1 MNEQKNI
8 QNFLE
13 QQKTLFGNE
22 LFLNKI
28 GQSDE
33 ENITLSTG
41 QNGKRDLDQ
50 FCNSISFCKECELG
64 NTRNNFVFGTDMK
77 LNLNNK
83 ISIESGL
90 SISLNNEKF

>member
-22 LFLNKI
+22 LFLNKT
-28 GQSDE
+28 GQIDD

-41 QNGKRDLDQ
+41 QNGKRDLAQ
-50 FCNSISFCKECELG
+50 FCNSISLLA
-64 NTRNNFVFGTDMK
+64 VFFRDMV
-77 LNLNNK
+77 NL
-83 ISIESGL
+83 IITSSAD
-90 SISLNNEKF
+90 